1 MARIKDMQEDERPRE
16 RLLLRGAGA
25 LSVPELIA
33 IILRVG
39 VTGKSAVSLGEEL
52 LKKAGGL
59 DGLCRLSI
67 EDITSVKGL
76 GKAKACQLK
85 AAFELGAR
93 LATERVKAF
102 PVETPQQVM
111 GLLGD
116 EMRLLDVES
125 LRVVAVNSRL
135 HVKVVEEVSRG
146 TVNETVAHPRDVV
159 RVGLM
164 HKAYGFLLVHNH
176 PSGDPN
182 PSSADLDFTLQ
193 VRDAACLL
201 QIEFLDHVILGAP
214 GEGRDSYYSFKE
226 AGYL

>member
-1 MARIKDMQEDERPRE
+1 MHEDERPRE
-16 RLLLRGAGA
+16 RLLSKGAGA

-39 VTGKSAVSLGEEL
+39 VPGKSAVGLGEEL
-52 LKKAGGL
+52 LNRAGGL

-67 EDITSVKGL
+67 QDITSIKGL
-76 GKAKACQLK
+76 GPSKAAQMK

-93 LATERVKAF
+93 LAGERVKAF

-116 EMRLLDVES
+116 EMRHLDVES
-125 LRVVAVNSRL
+125 LRVVAVNTRL
-135 HVKVVEEVSRG
+135 HVKVVEEISRG
-146 TVNETVAHPRDVV
+146 TINETVAHPRDVV
-159 RVGLM
+159 RVGIM
-164 HKAYGFLLVHNH
+164 HRAYGFLLVHNH
-176 PSGDPN
+176 PSGDPR

-193 VRDAACLL
+193 VRDAARLM

-214 GEGRDSYYSFKE
+214 GDGREAYYSFKE

>member
-1 MARIKDMQEDERPRE
+1 MSRIKDLHEDDRPRE
-16 RLLLRGAGA
+16 RLLSKGATA

-39 VTGKSAVSLGEEL
+39 VTGKSAVRLGEEL
-52 LKKAGGL
+52 LQRASVL
-59 DGLCRLSI
+59 DGLCRLSV
-67 EDITSVKGL
+67 EDITSIKGL
-76 GKAKACQLK
+76 GRAKACQLK

-93 LATERVKAF
+93 LASVRVKAF

-116 EMRLLDVES
+116 EMRLLDIES
-125 LRVVAVNSRL
+125 LRVIAVNSRL

-164 HKAYGFLLVHNH
+164 HKAYGILLVHNH
-176 PSGDPN
+176 PSGDPR

-193 VRDAACLL
+193 VRDAARLL

-214 GEGRDSYYSFKE
+214 GEGRDAYYSFKE

>member
-1 MARIKDMQEDERPRE
+1 MGRIKDMHEDERPRE
-16 RLLLRGAGA
+16 RLLAKGAAA
-25 LSVPELIA
+25 LSVPELMA

-39 VTGKSAVSLGEEL
+39 VTGKSAVTLGEEL
-52 LKKAGGL
+52 LQRAGGL

-67 EDITSVKGL
+67 EDITSIKGL

-85 AAFELGAR
+85 AVFELGAR
-93 LATERVKAF
+93 LATERVRAY

-116 EMRLLDVES
+116 EMRQLDVES

-135 HVKVVEEVSRG
+135 HVKVVEEISRG
-146 TVNETVAHPRDVV
+146 TINETVAHPRDVV

-176 PSGDPN
+176 PSGDPR

-193 VRDAACLL
+193 VRDAARLL
-201 QIEFLDHVILGAP
+201 QVEFLDHVILGTP
-214 GEGRDSYYSFKE
+214 GEGREAYYSFKE